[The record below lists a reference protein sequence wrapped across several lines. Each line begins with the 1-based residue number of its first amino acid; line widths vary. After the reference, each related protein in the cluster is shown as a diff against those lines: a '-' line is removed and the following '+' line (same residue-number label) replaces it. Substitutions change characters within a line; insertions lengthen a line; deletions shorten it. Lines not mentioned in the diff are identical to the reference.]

1 MINLKKE
8 YKIALTVIAA
18 LIVLLWGVNFLKGK
32 DIFDTGTVYY
42 GTYPRLEGLTEA
54 SPVYYN
60 GYKVGSVRDIEFHPE
75 REKKFIVTFSLER
88 ELPVY
93 RTTVAQ
99 IYSFDLMGTMAVQ
112 FLDGQPDE
120 LLEPGDTLQTSIKR
134 AIMDQVT
141 TEVMPIKD
149 KVEALIVRIDSTLSG
164 LSGVLSDTNNQSFEE
179 GMKSFRQMMQN
190 LEKTTAEFNTVMSKG
205 GALRNSLA
213 SIDTISGEL
222 SRQRHS
228 VSATIKNVED
238 FSEQLGRLELD
249 TLAEKLDSSLFILNS
264 LLKQA
269 SEGEGSLGLLLSDE
283 GLYYNLM
290 DASANL
296 DRLLAD
302 VRHNP
307 KRYFSISAFDF
318 GKTVEIKVDDKKAE
332 EQGIVYKVR
341 ISVSDKPLDIRNN
354 MIRDKYR
361 IFEDTDGKKYTYT
374 VGASS
379 SYADVKSIRDE
390 IIHEYPEAEIIAF
403 KEGKPV
409 KLFKALKLS
418 GTKD

>member
-8 YKIALTVIAA
+8 YKIALTVITA
-18 LIVLLWGVNFLKGK
+18 LVVLLWGVNFLKGK

-42 GTYPRLEGLTEA
+42 GIYPRLEGLTEA
-54 SPVYYN
+54 NPVYYN
-60 GYKVGSVRDIEFHPE
+60 GYKVGSVREIKFYPE
-75 REKKFIVTFSLER
+75 REKKFIVTFSLNR

-93 RTTVAQ
+93 RSTVAQ
-99 IYSFDLMGTMAVQ
+99 IYSFDLMGSMAVQ

-120 LLEPGDTLQTSIKR
+120 LLEPGDTLQTSIKP
-134 AIMDQVT
+134 AIMDQLAT
-141 TEVMPIKD
+141 QVMPIKD

-164 LSGVLSDTNNQSFEE
+164 LSGILSDTNNQSFEE
-179 GMKSFRQMMQN
+179 GLKSFRQMMQN

-213 SIDTISGEL
+213 NIDTISGEL
-222 SRQRHS
+222 SRQRLS

-238 FSEQLGRLELD
+238 FSEQLARLELES
-249 TLAEKLDSSLFILNS
+249 LAGKLDSSLFILNS

-269 SEGEGSLGLLLSDE
+269 QEGEGSLGLLLSDE
-283 GLYYNLM
+283 ALYYNLM

-302 VRHNP
+302 IRLNP
-307 KRYFSISAFDF
+307 KRYLSISAIDF
-318 GKTVEIKVDDKKAE
+318 GRTVEINVDDKKAE

-341 ISVSDKPLDIRNN
+341 VAVSDKPLDIRNT

-361 IFEDTDGKKYTYT
+361 IFEDTDGEKYTYT

-379 SYADVKSIRDE
+379 SYADIKSIRDE
-390 IIHEYPEAEIIAF
+390 IIHEYPEAKIIAF

-409 KLFKALKLS
+409 KIIKALKLS
-418 GTKD
+418 DTND

>member
-1 MINLKKE
+1 
-8 YKIALTVIAA
+8 
-18 LIVLLWGVNFLKGK
+18 
-32 DIFDTGTVYY
+32 
-42 GTYPRLEGLTEA
+42 
-54 SPVYYN
+54 
-60 GYKVGSVRDIEFHPE
+60 VGSVRDIEFHPE

-213 SIDTISGEL
+213 NIDSISGEL
-222 SRQRHS
+222 SRHRLS
-228 VSATIKNVED
+228 VSATIANVEG

-249 TLAEKLDSSLFILNS
+249 SLAEKLDSSLFILNT

-269 SEGEGSLGLLLSDE
+269 KEGEGSLGLLLSDE

-302 VRHNP
+302 VRLNP
-307 KRYFSISAFDF
+307 KRYLSISAFDF
-318 GKTVEIKVDDKKAE
+318 GKTVEITVDDKKAE

-341 ISVSDKPLDIRNN
+341 IAESDKPLDIKNN
-354 MIRDKYR
+354 MIKDKYR
-361 IFEDTDGKKYTYT
+361 IFEDSDGEKYTYT
-374 VGASS
+374 VGADS
-379 SYADVKSIRDE
+379 SYANIKSIRDD
-390 IIHEYPEAEIIAF
+390 IIHEYPHAEIIAF
-403 KEGKPV
+403 KDGKPV
-409 KLFKALKLS
+409 KLIKALELS
-418 GTKD
+418 GIKN